1 VSDYQDDTDT
11 ETSPL
16 EFNISAMQ
24 QQGDYVLVGNPF
36 MVSIDMKK
44 FFEYNTEL
52 SSTDGYCYWTCEG
65 SVAEAHEVPATAKT
79 TVIKPLQAFFVKKGT
94 ATKLTFNKEMQIDGN
109 FPTPP
114 ATPAKEAPALMLTAE
129 NEQGLSKASVV
140 MDEGQNVET
149 LFDSNLANVPMV
161 YTVADGQAL
170 SINHSSLFTQNC
182 TWYMVNS
189 TYLHSS
195 LPFGVVCNSQDDVE
209 VTLTGVDN
217 VEGELYVVDAVNG
230 MKTEVSEGST
240 VTVTPNEYGRYFLVR
255 GSATGVNELEGLSNG
270 IRVSVREGMVTVSAA
285 RNLGSVRAVNISG
298 ATVYQATD
306 CGNSVQFQL
315 PNDVYILETNGEAG
329 KKRIKIYVR

>member
-1 VSDYQDDTDT
+1 
-11 ETSPL
+11 
-16 EFNISAMQ
+16 
-24 QQGDYVLVGNPF
+24 
-36 MVSIDMKK
+36 
-44 FFEYNTEL
+44 
-52 SSTDGYCYWTCEG
+52 
-65 SVAEAHEVPATAKT
+65 VAEAHEVPATAKT
-79 TVIKPLQAFFVKKGT
+79 AVIKPLQAFFVKKGT

-114 ATPAKEAPALMLTAE
+114 VWPPATSAKEAPALMLTAE

-161 YTVADGQAL
+161 YTVADGQAV
-170 SINHSSLFTQNC
+170 SINHTALFTQNC

-189 TYLHSS
+189 TYLPSS

-230 MKTEVSEGST
+230 MKTEVTEGSS

-255 GSATGVNELEGLSNG
+255 GSATGVNELENLSNS

-306 CGNSVQFQL
+306 CGNNVQFQL